1 MLLASTLLLALPTT
15 NLSPCTLG
23 QGPLLPPRVR
33 EGPPRVP
40 IVCRG
45 AFVPSL
51 NLPGREHRWGEVQGN
66 ACLQRPLGIM
76 PVLVPAFVYPHMRPM
91 PSSAPTLL
99 QAKTR
104 KLKDD
109 DTTLMD
115 TDKDPH
121 GMM

>member
-1 MLLASTLLLALPTT
+1 MLLVSTLLLALPTT

-23 QGPLLPPRVR
+23 LGSLLPPRVR

-40 IVCRG
+40 IVCLGALRL

-51 NLPGREHRWGEVQGN
+51 NLPGREHGCGEAQGH

-76 PVLVPAFVYPHMRPM
+76 PILVPASVYPHMRPM
-91 PSSAPTLL
+91 PSSL
-99 QAKTR
+99 QAKPR
-104 KLKDD
+104 KLKDA
-109 DTTLMD
+109 DTKLMD